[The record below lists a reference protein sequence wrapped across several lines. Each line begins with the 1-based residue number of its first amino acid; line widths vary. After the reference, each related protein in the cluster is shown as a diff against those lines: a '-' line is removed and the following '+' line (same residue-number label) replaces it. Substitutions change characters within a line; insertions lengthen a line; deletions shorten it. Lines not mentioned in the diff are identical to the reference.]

1 MKTAAP
7 ARLRYNSVSMDHDGE
22 KLRQVLTPVDRRA
35 QPQPGG
41 AAVSQYIGIDL
52 HKAKSFVTRM
62 DRRGRVLEQVN
73 LPHATGALQ
82 RYLERIPRDTR
93 IAVEATG
100 NWMWLYELIE
110 ARHPD
115 LVLAH
120 PLKTKAIASARMKTD
135 KIDATTLAHL
145 LRADLVPA
153 AYIPPR
159 AVRDTREIL
168 RYRASLVRLRVQVKN
183 KIAAVLSKTGIT
195 TPTKTAFGVKSRHV
209 LATVPVRPCYRLA
222 LDGYLRQLERLT
234 EEIRQVAQTIEAQA
248 AADPDAQ
255 LLCTMPGIG
264 PYAALLLLSEIGD
277 VHRFPDSRHLCSY
290 AGLVPSVHAS
300 GGKTRLG
307 RLTKQGSRWLRWILV
322 ELSKHA
328 IHGAPQ
334 FRQLYSRVAKKHG
347 ANTGRVA
354 VARAM
359 LKTIYAMLK
368 HQETFRPMVTGSIG
382 QRPRVMAG

>member
-1 MKTAAP
+1 M
-7 ARLRYNSVSMDHDGE
+7 
-22 KLRQVLTPVDRRA
+22 
-35 QPQPGG
+35 
-41 AAVSQYIGIDL
+41 SQYIGIDL

-62 DRRGRVLEQVN
+62 DQRGRVLEQVD

-82 RYLERIPRDTR
+82 RYLEHLPRDTR

-120 PLKTKAIASARMKTD
+120 PLKTKAIASARIKTD

-145 LRADLVPA
+145 LRADLVPP

-183 KIAAVLSKTGIT
+183 KIAAILSKTGIT
-195 TPTKTAFGVKSRHV
+195 TPTKTAFGVKSRQF

-222 LDGYLRQLERLT
+222 LDGYLRQLEHLS
-234 EEIRQVAQTIEAQA
+234 EEIRQITQTIKVQAQT
-248 AADPDAQ
+248 DPQAQ

-264 PYAALLLLSEIGD
+264 AYSALLILSEIGD

-307 RLTKQGSRWLRWILV
+307 HLTKQGSKWLRWILL
-322 ELSKHA
+322 ELSVHA
-328 IHGAPQ
+328 INGAPQ
-334 FRQLYSRVAKKHG
+334 FRHLYHRVARKHG
-347 ANTGRVA
+347 RNTGRTA

-368 HQETFRPMVTGSIG
+368 QQEAFRPIEQGSTG

>member
-1 MKTAAP
+1 M
-7 ARLRYNSVSMDHDGE
+7 G
-22 KLRQVLTPVDRRA
+22 
-35 QPQPGG
+35 
-41 AAVSQYIGIDL
+41 QYIGIDL
-52 HKAKSFVTRM
+52 HKAKSFVTRLNG
-62 DRRGRVLEQVN
+62 RGRVLEQVE

-82 RYLERIPRDTR
+82 QYLERVPPDTR

-110 ARHPD
+110 ERHPD

-120 PLKTKAIASARMKTD
+120 PLKTKAIASARIKTD
-135 KIDATTLAHL
+135 KIDATTLAQL

-168 RYRASLVRLRVQVKN
+168 RYRASLVRLRTQVKN
-183 KIAAVLSKTGIT
+183 KIAAILSKTGLQ
-195 TPTKTAFGVKSRHV
+195 TPTKTACGVKSRRF
-209 LATVPVRPCYRLA
+209 LATAVVRPCYRLG
-222 LDGYLRQLERLT
+222 LDGYLRLLEALT
-234 EEIRQVAQTIEAQA
+234 AEIHTVTQRVEAQA
-248 AADPDAQ
+248 QADPQAQ
-255 LLCTMPGIG
+255 LLRTMPGIG
-264 PYAALLLLSEIGD
+264 AYSALLIVSEIGD

-307 RLTKQGSRWLRWILV
+307 RLTKQGSCWLRWILV
-322 ELSKHA
+322 ELSLHA
-328 IHGAPQ
+328 INGAPQ
-334 FRQLYSRVAKKHG
+334 FRQLYYRVAKKHG
-347 ANTGRVA
+347 GNTGRVA

-359 LKTIYAMLK
+359 LKTIYAMLT
-368 HQETFRPMVTGSIG
+368 HQEAFRPMGQGSTG

>member
-1 MKTAAP
+1 
-7 ARLRYNSVSMDHDGE
+7 VSE
-22 KLRQVLTPVDRRA
+22 
-35 QPQPGG
+35 
-41 AAVSQYIGIDL
+41 YIGIDL
-52 HKAKSFVTRM
+52 HKAKSFVTRL
-62 DRRGRVLEQVN
+62 DARGRVLEQVN
-73 LPHATGALQ
+73 LPHVSGELE
-82 RYLERIPRDTR
+82 RYLTRIPADTR

-120 PLKTKAIASARMKTD
+120 PLKTKAIASARIKTD
-135 KIDATTLAHL
+135 KIDATTLAQL

-168 RYRASLVRLRVQVKN
+168 RYRASLVRLRTQVKN
-183 KIAAVLSKTGIT
+183 KIAAILSKTGIT
-195 TPTKTAFGVKSRHV
+195 TPTKTAFGVKSRQF
-209 LATVPVRPCYRLA
+209 LATVSVRPCYRLA
-222 LDGYLRQLERLT
+222 LDGYLRQLAHLT
-234 EEIRQVAQTIEAQA
+234 EEIDGVTQTIEAQA
-248 AADPDAQ
+248 EKDPDAQ

-264 PYAALLLLSEIGD
+264 AYSALLILSEIGD

-300 GGKTRLG
+300 GGHTRLG
-307 RLTKQGSRWLRWILV
+307 RLTKQGSKWLRWILI
-322 ELSKHA
+322 ELSLHA
-328 IHGAPQ
+328 INGAPQ
-334 FRQLYSRVAKKHG
+334 FRRVYYRVAKKHG
-347 ANTGRVA
+347 TNTGRVA

-368 HQETFRPMVTGSIG
+368 HQEAFRPLRKGMAG
-382 QRPRVMAG
+382 QRQGVMVD

>member
-1 MKTAAP
+1 M
-7 ARLRYNSVSMDHDGE
+7 G
-22 KLRQVLTPVDRRA
+22 
-35 QPQPGG
+35 
-41 AAVSQYIGIDL
+41 QYIGIDL

-62 DRRGRVLEQVN
+62 DSRGRVREQVE
-73 LPHATGALQ
+73 LLHAPGALQ
-82 RYLERIPRDTR
+82 DYLERLPADSR

-110 ARHPD
+110 ERHPD

-120 PLKTKAIASARMKTD
+120 PLKTKAIASARIKTD

-159 AVRDTREIL
+159 AVRDTRELL
-168 RYRASLVRLRVQVKN
+168 RYRASLVRLRVQLKN
-183 KIAAVLSKTGIT
+183 KIAAIIGKAGLQP
-195 TPTKTAFGVKSRHV
+195 PTKTACGVKGRRY
-209 LATVPVRPCYRLA
+209 LATVPVRACYRVA
-222 LDGYLRQLERLT
+222 LDGYLRTLDQLST
-234 EEIRQVAQTIEAQA
+234 EITQVKQTIETQAQA
-248 AADPDAQ
+248 DPQAQ

-264 PYAALLLLSEIGD
+264 AYSALLILSEIGD
-277 VHRFPDSRHLCSY
+277 VHRFPDSRQLCSY

-307 RLTKQGSRWLRWILV
+307 RLTKQGSSWLRWILV
-322 ELSKHA
+322 ELSLHA
-328 IHGAPQ
+328 INGAPQ
-334 FRQLYSRVAKKHG
+334 FRSLYDRVAKKHG
-347 ANTGRVA
+347 RNVGRVA

-368 HQETFRPMVTGSIG
+368 NQDAFRPMAGTTGSTG
-382 QRPRVMAG
+382 QRRRVMAG

>member
-1 MKTAAP
+1 VGQ
-7 ARLRYNSVSMDHDGE
+7 S
-22 KLRQVLTPVDRRA
+22 
-35 QPQPGG
+35 
-41 AAVSQYIGIDL
+41 IGIDL
-52 HKAKSFVTRM
+52 HKAKSFVTRLNG
-62 DRRGRVLEQVN
+62 RGRVLEQVE
-73 LPHATGALQ
+73 LPHANGALEQ
-82 RYLERIPRDTR
+82 YLKRVPADTR

-110 ARHPD
+110 DRHPD

-120 PLKTKAIASARMKTD
+120 PLKTKAIASARIKTD

-183 KIAAVLSKTGIT
+183 KLAAILGKTGT
-195 TPTKTAFGVKSRHV
+195 RPPTKTAFGVKSRRF
-209 LATVPVRPCYRLA
+209 LATVPVRPCYRVA
-222 LDGYLRQLERLT
+222 LDGYLRCLTRLT
-234 EEIRQVAQTIEAQA
+234 EEIEQVTQTITAQA
-248 AADPDAQ
+248 AADPQAQ

-264 PYAALLLLSEIGD
+264 AYSALLILSEIGD

-300 GGKTRLG
+300 GGRTRLG
-307 RLTKQGSRWLRWILV
+307 RLTKQGSSWLRWILV
-322 ELSKHA
+322 ELSVHA
-328 IHGAPQ
+328 ITGAPQ
-334 FRQLYSRVAKKHG
+334 FRQLSYRVAKKHG
-347 ANTGRVA
+347 RNTGRVA

-368 HQETFRPMVTGSIG
+368 HQAVFRPMGQESTG
-382 QRPRVMAG
+382 QRPGVMAG

>member
-1 MKTAAP
+1 
-7 ARLRYNSVSMDHDGE
+7 
-22 KLRQVLTPVDRRA
+22 
-35 QPQPGG
+35 
-41 AAVSQYIGIDL
+41 VSQYIGIDL

-62 DRRGRVLEQVN
+62 DRQGRVLEQVE

-82 RYLERIPRDTR
+82 QYLERLPSDTR

-110 ARHPD
+110 ERHPD

-120 PLKTKAIASARMKTD
+120 PLKTKAIASARIKTD

-159 AVRDTREIL
+159 PVRDTREIL
-168 RYRASLVRLRVQVKN
+168 RYRASLVRLRTQVKN
-183 KIAAVLSKTGIT
+183 KIAAILSKTGLT
-195 TPTKTAFGVKSRHV
+195 PPTKTAFGVKSRQF

-222 LDGYLRQLERLT
+222 LDGYLRQLGHLT
-234 EEIRQVAQTIEAQA
+234 DAIAQVAQTIEAQVA
-248 AADPDAQ
+248 VDPQAQ

-264 PYAALLLLSEIGD
+264 AYSALLILSEIGD

-300 GGKTRLG
+300 GGQTRLG
-307 RLTKQGSRWLRWILV
+307 RLTKQGSKWLRWILV
-322 ELSKHA
+322 ELSVHA
-328 IHGAPQ
+328 INGAPQ
-334 FRQLYSRVAKKHG
+334 FRRLYYRVAKKHG

-368 HQETFRPMVTGSIG
+368 HQEAFRPLLKGIAG
-382 QRPRVMAG
+382 QRQGVMAD

>member
-1 MKTAAP
+1 M
-7 ARLRYNSVSMDHDGE
+7 
-22 KLRQVLTPVDRRA
+22 
-35 QPQPGG
+35 
-41 AAVSQYIGIDL
+41 SQYIGIDL
-52 HKAKSFVTRM
+52 HKAKSFLTRM
-62 DRRGRVLEQVN
+62 DRRGRVLEQVD

-82 RYLERIPRDTR
+82 RYLARVPRDTR

-120 PLKTKAIASARMKTD
+120 PLKTKAIASARIKTD

-183 KIAAVLSKTGIT
+183 KIAAILSKNGLTP
-195 TPTKTAFGVKSRHV
+195 PTKTAFSVKSRHF
-209 LATVPVRPCYRLA
+209 LETVSVRPCYRLA
-222 LDGYLRQLERLT
+222 LDGYLRELEHLT
-234 EEIRQVAQTIEAQA
+234 TEISRVNETIAAQA
-248 AADPDAQ
+248 TANPQAQ
-255 LLCTMPGIG
+255 LLQTMPGIG
-264 PYAALLLLSEIGD
+264 AYSALLILSEIGE
-277 VHRFPDSRHLCSY
+277 VQRFPDGRHLCSY

-300 GGKTRLG
+300 GGQTRLG
-307 RLTKQGSRWLRWILV
+307 RLTKQGSSWLRWILLEASV
-322 ELSKHA
+322 HA
-328 IHGAPQ
+328 IRGAPQ
-334 FRQLYSRVAKKHG
+334 FRQLYERVAHKHG
-347 ANTGRVA
+347 RNVGRVA

-368 HQETFRPMVTGSIG
+368 HQEAFRPLVMGTTG
-382 QRPRVMAG
+382 QRRRDMAG